1 MIEYIYFVK
10 CPNCE
15 DEPFSFF
22 DEAQHYAL
30 GCLSSKPIITQVEV
44 DRDDFGCCT
53 DSRDLGTVWSYDN
66 IMDSDLSVT
75 EPAEPMMF
83 SKSETFDLSDDE
95 LFSEFDDEEFTIE
108 DDDDIEI
115 SIEDDE
121 DDDDDEDIVIT
132 IEDDENT
139 SIDIKSLVE
148 MMEENEDTVECK
160 WCEDLFDKSECR
172 YELNLGWLCSRCQAA
187 IMSRGETLTFK
198 ENNYWDFLDDDHE
211 SEDTELEEAY
221 HYPRLNAIPNSKEQI
236 LDKLA
241 EIPELQRYVQEGKI
255 LSTPIKLIGRNM
267 SQDDVVDFEVVR
279 DQIMVKIDRRNGHF
293 NDIELETLLRGG
305 FFNRGIQRNCPA
317 YTLLRAID
325 RAAREVNNGIGVAA
339 ARNAA
344 VAAALTPEIA
354 NEFQQHITN
363 IQYIIPLQEYDIG
376 DFPSD
381 EEGFDIY
388 AEKAVANLQ
397 QLRDNFLDWKFAD
410 EVNVT
415 DRLVHKPDGSLVD
428 KMYAYAS
435 QWKPK
440 GEITF
445 DCRIS
450 ELTTEAQ
457 NVIRAS
463 KVTGNFEN
471 VKQRTTIDCV
481 RLATALIEFFDDAK
495 FYEAAPQP
503 LAYTVVNNE
512 EEILNQDEGELLTV

>member
-30 GCLSSKPIITQVEV
+30 GCLSNKPIITQVEV

-53 DSRDLGTVWSYDN
+53 DSHDLGTIWSYDEVMN
-66 IMDSDLSVT
+66 KDLSTDEPT
-75 EPAEPMMF
+75 EPTMF
-83 SKSETFDLSDDE
+83 SKSETFGLSDEDI
-95 LFSEFDDEEFTIE
+95 FKEFE
-108 DDDDIEI
+108 DNDDDIVI
-115 SIEDDE
+115 SV
-121 DDDDDEDIVIT
+121 DDDTNVAVAVDDD
-132 IEDDENT
+132 

-198 ENNYWDFLDDDHE
+198 ENNYWDFLDDDYE
-211 SEDTELEEAY
+211 SEDAELEEAY
-221 HYPRLNAIPNSKEQI
+221 HYPRLDVIPNSKEQI
-236 LDKLA
+236 LDKLT
-241 EIPELQRYVQEGKI
+241 EIPELQKYIQEGKI
-255 LSTPIKLIGRNM
+255 LSTPIKLIGSNS
-267 SQDDVVDFEVVR
+267 SQNDVVDFEVVH
-279 DQIMVKIDRRNGHF
+279 DQIMVKVDRRNGHF

-363 IQYIIPLQEYDIG
+363 IQYIIPLTEYDIG

-381 EEGFDIY
+381 EEGFDVY

-397 QLRDNFLDWKFAD
+397 KIRDNFLDWKFAD

-428 KMYAYAS
+428 KIYAYAS

-445 DCRIS
+445 DCRVS

-463 KVTGNFEN
+463 KVAGDYESI
-471 VKQRTTIDCV
+471 KHRTKIDCV
-481 RLATALIEFFDDAK
+481 RLANALIEFFDDAK
-495 FYEAAPQP
+495 FYEVTPQP
-503 LAYTVVNNE
+503 LTYTVVDDE

>member
-30 GCLSSKPIITQVEV
+30 GCLSNKPIITQVEV

-53 DSRDLGTVWSYDN
+53 DSRDLGTIWSYDN
-66 IMDSDLSVT
+66 IMDSDLST
-75 EPAEPMMF
+75 EEPAEPMMF
-83 SKSETFDLSDDE
+83 SKSETFGLSDDDF
-95 LFSEFDDEEFTIE
+95 FSEFDDEEEFTIE
-108 DDDDIEI
+108 N
-115 SIEDDE
+115 
-121 DDDDDEDIVIT
+121 DDDEDIVIT
-132 IEDDENT
+132 IEDDENS

-172 YELNLGWLCSRCQAA
+172 YEVNLGYLCPRCEAA
-187 IMSRGETLTFK
+187 IKSRGETLTFR
-198 ENNYWDFLDDDHE
+198 ENNYWDFLDEEYE
-211 SEDTELEEAY
+211 SEKNELEEAY
-221 HYPRLNAIPNSKEQI
+221 HYPRLEVIQDAKEQI
-236 LDKLA
+236 LDKLT
-241 EIPELQRYVQEGKI
+241 EIPELQKYIQNGKI
-255 LSTPIKLIGRNM
+255 LSTPLKLIGSN
-267 SQDDVVDFEVVR
+267 SAQNDVVDFEVVH
-279 DQIMVKIDRRNGHF
+279 DQIMVKIDRRNGYF
-293 NDIELETLLRGG
+293 KDIELETLLRGG
-305 FFNRGIQRNCPA
+305 FFPRGVQRNCPA
-317 YTLLRAID
+317 YTLLRALD

-339 ARNAA
+339 VRNAA

-415 DRLVHKPDGSLVD
+415 DRLVHKPDGSLAD
-428 KMYAYAS
+428 KMYAYAN

-445 DCRIS
+445 DCRVS

-457 NVIRAS
+457 NVIKAS
-463 KVTGNFEN
+463 KVSGNYEN
-471 VKQRTTIDCV
+471 VKHRIKIDCV
-481 RLATALIEFFDDAK
+481 RLANALIEFFDDAK
-495 FYEAAPQP
+495 FYEATPQP

-512 EEILNQDEGELLTV
+512 EEVLNQDEGELLTV